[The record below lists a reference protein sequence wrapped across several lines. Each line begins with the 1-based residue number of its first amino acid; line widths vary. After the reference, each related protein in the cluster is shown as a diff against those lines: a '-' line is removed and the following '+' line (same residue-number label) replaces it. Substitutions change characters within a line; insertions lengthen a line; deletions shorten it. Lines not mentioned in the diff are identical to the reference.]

1 MQVQPKKGTALLWSN
16 IDVCSNDYNMKTI
29 HRADPLTT
37 DFIDMGGSKYGLNI
51 FIWGSSSEVY
61 EPIREF
67 FTQKP
72 TVTMINDFLPDTIVD
87 AILELVQTYPVL
99 MESSVQGSDESH
111 AYRRSVSAGLRR
123 SLTAGLRE
131 DMLHGMS
138 PSLSHKI
145 MLQHTIREL
154 DKIVLSTFQLKK
166 NHPVEYQVVHY
177 ADDVDHFD
185 LHHDSVGI
193 VQRENTWVADEEGK
207 PSHWRVV
214 SIFAYLNTVPPNGGG
229 CTVFPFV

>member
-1 MQVQPKKGTALLWSN
+1 MQVQPKKGAALLWSN

-37 DFIDMGGSKYGLNI
+37 EFIDMGGSKYGLNI

-61 EPIREF
+61 EPIRELF
-67 FTQKP
+67 AQKP

-99 MESSVQGSDESH
+99 MESSVQGSGESH
-111 AYRRSVSAGLRR
+111 MYRQSQ
-123 SLTAGLRE
+123 TAGLRE

-154 DKIVLSTFQLKK
+154 DKIVLSMFRLKK

-177 ADDVDHFD
+177 EDDADHFD

-193 VQRENTWVADEEGK
+193 VQRENTWVPDEGEK
-207 PSHWRVV
+207 PSHWRIV